1 MIDGMRRDKSVST
14 HKISFEA
21 RGLLMS
27 AYLWDGALR
36 PMLPASATII
46 VDKTATEIV
55 TRRAPVLATT
65 DRRAR
70 AAVAALATRLA
81 NPPIRYS
88 VGLSHVTSRV

>member
-1 MIDGMRRDKSVST
+1 
-14 HKISFEA
+14 
-21 RGLLMS
+21 MS

-36 PMLPASATII
+36 PMLSASATII
-46 VDKTATEIV
+46 VDKNSYGNCRDQHAQSSG
-55 TRRAPVLATT
+55 LGHYT

-70 AAVAALATRLA
+70 AAVAALATKLA